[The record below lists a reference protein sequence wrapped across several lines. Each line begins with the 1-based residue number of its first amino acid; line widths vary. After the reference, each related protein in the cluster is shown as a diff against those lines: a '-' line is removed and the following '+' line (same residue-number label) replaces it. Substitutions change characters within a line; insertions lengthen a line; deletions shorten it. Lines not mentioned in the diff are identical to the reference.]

1 MCIHIVPI
9 YNRVVGEMQWH
20 RLLPSIILANSSGDN
35 GWILQKDAAV
45 TLNINTEV
53 VSSKYDEVDAIN

>member
-1 MCIHIVPI
+1 MCVHIVPI
-9 YNRVVGEMQWH
+9 NNRVVGEMQWH
-20 RLLPSIILANSSGDN
+20 RLLLSIILANSGDN
-35 GWILQKDAAV
+35 GWILRKDAAV

>member
-20 RLLPSIILANSSGDN
+20 RFLLSIILANSGDN

-45 TLNINTEV
+45 TLNISTEV